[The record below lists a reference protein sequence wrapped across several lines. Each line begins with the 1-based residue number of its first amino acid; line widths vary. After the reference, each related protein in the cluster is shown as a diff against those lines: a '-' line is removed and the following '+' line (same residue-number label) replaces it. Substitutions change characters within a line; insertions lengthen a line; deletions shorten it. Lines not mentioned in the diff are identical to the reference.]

1 MVSAPQACQDN
12 IGTLSLGPVVN
23 GTKTW
28 ITNGVEGSCMALLV
42 KTDPA
47 AEPRHKGM
55 SLFIAPKA
63 AGFTMRIHGAYGCSK
78 EYDIERL
85 YRDAPL
91 TVIGEGTNDI
101 QRVIV
106 AKQWLK
112 RNPVA

>member
-42 KTDPA
+42 KTD
-47 AEPRHKGM
+47 
-55 SLFIAPKA
+55 
-63 AGFTMRIHGAYGCSK
+63 
-78 EYDIERL
+78 L

-91 TVIGEGTNDI
+91 TVIGEGTNEI
-101 QRVIV
+101 QRVII